1 MDPLNNFMLNNKIY
15 TNNNNI
21 LLEVTSKLKGLI
33 SDLTDNKAYKII
45 IARIKDIINLVN
57 NVINENKKN
66 TDLIRK
72 DIQTLNDNI
81 ISLSKGINN
90 LNIGESKSKKG
101 IKISKKGRYEG
112 DLKNGKKEGKG
123 IFYYIHIW

>member
-1 MDPLNNFMLNNKIY
+1 MIQKKEKGFITGRVEIDMKLIIKMDPLNNFMLNNKIY

-21 LLEVTSKLKGLI
+21 LLEVTSKLNGLI

-66 TDLIRK
+66 TILI
-72 DIQTLNDNI
+72 L
-81 ISLSKGINN
+81 L
-90 LNIGESKSKKG
+90 E
-101 IKISKKGRYEG
+101 KIFK
-112 DLKNGKKEGKG
+112 
-123 IFYYIHIW
+123 H

>member
-1 MDPLNNFMLNNKIY
+1 MLNNKIY
-15 TNNNNI
+15 SNNNNI
-21 LLEVTSKLKGLI
+21 LLEVTSKLNGLI

-57 NVINENKKN
+57 NVIIENKKN

-81 ISLSKGINN
+81 ISLS
-90 LNIGESKSKKG
+90 
-101 IKISKKGRYEG
+101 
-112 DLKNGKKEGKG
+112 
-123 IFYYIHIW
+123 